1 MKKPTQRQKIQE
13 YECLLHSLSLSRM
26 VGNTQ
31 KINEMLDRIDDW
43 SYAHRCG
50 NGTLTD
56 RQQNEL
62 IKKAFWRI
70 NER

>member
-1 MKKPTQRQKIQE
+1 
-13 YECLLHSLSLSRM
+13 M